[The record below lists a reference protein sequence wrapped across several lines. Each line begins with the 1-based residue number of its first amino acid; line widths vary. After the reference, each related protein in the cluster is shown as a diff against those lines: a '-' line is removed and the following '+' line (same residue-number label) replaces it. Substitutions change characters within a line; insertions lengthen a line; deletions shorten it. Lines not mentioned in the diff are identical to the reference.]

1 MTTNSPYPN
10 RIIKI
15 TTCPTCGKETDAIR
29 PTSLPNS
36 YFIEKGAT
44 LHSDGKCIVKQPKPC
59 LPNCKD

>member
-10 RIIKI
+10 RIIRI

-44 LHSDGKCIVKQPKPC
+44 LHSDGKCIVKQS
-59 LPNCKD
+59 